1 MRGHEAVAYFV
12 LFSGHEAIACFALFC
27 WPNNLINDIT
37 VAQKTAPMFAYL
49 SKICLLYFNGLTNF
63 YQYFYILNFI
73 IIAFK

>member
-1 MRGHEAVAYFV
+1 MFMNSESTWARLTQSRLHFVQLGFYVAY
-12 LFSGHEAIACFALFC
+12 
-27 WPNNLINDIT
+27 T

-63 YQYFYILNFI
+63 YQSSYILNFI